1 MAEPVGSQ
9 SRDFA
14 NARVGKTI
22 GVAIL
27 IVTAY
32 LTGVASGRTEK
43 RMKDYE
49 SLRTQYQ
56 QLEHRYSELEQE
68 YDSILRDYP
77 SLRAEYEKMQAE
89 YAELKAQYDRIQRK
103 NEPGPSRR

>member
-1 MAEPVGSQ
+1 MAEPTGGQ
-9 SRDFA
+9 SGAFA
-14 NARVGKTI
+14 NPRLGRII

-27 IVTAY
+27 VVTAY

-56 QLEHRYSELEQE
+56 QLDHRYSDLKQE
-68 YDSILRDYP
+68 YDQILRDYP
-77 SLRAEYEKMQAE
+77 ALRAQYAKMQAE
-89 YAELKAQYDRIQRK
+89 YAELKAQYDRIEKK

>member
-1 MAEPVGSQ
+1 MAERVGSQ
-9 SRDFA
+9 SRDLA
-14 NARVGKTI
+14 NTRVGRTI

-27 IVTAY
+27 VVTAY

-43 RMKDYE
+43 RIKDYE

-56 QLEHRYSELEQE
+56 RLDHRYSELKQE

-77 SLRAEYEKMQAE
+77 ALRAQYETMQAE
-89 YAELKAQYDRIQRK
+89 YAELKAQYDRIEKK
-103 NEPGPSRR
+103 NQPGPSRR